1 MPDAKEKERFN
12 LFYIFEE
19 DKKEHPL
26 PKEKLDKIRAAL
38 FSTSG
43 EDPPT

>member
-1 MPDAKEKERFN
+1 MTDAKGKERFN

-38 FSTSG
+38 FYAS
-43 EDPPT
+43 EEREPT